1 MFLCHLHALSFTEYS
16 GMDKSSR
23 TNGGNGRSLCNHHP
37 SGASSYSFTRAC
49 NELAR
54 VYHAA
59 RESYLLERNVITS
72 HTFLRTT
79 GQHHPI
85 TLPMLKSKIQGVRVH
100 LLKKKPAL
108 FLSSTGYSYTHNHI
122 RNLKSV
128 KLLLMKRP
136 TPVNTIR

>member
-85 TLPMLKSKIQGVRVH
+85 TLPMLKKQDTRSTRTSIKEKTG
-100 LLKKKPAL
+100 P